1 MNTPLPDNVHEALC
15 AQYNFERESSAK
27 YESIASAFEDVNWHG
42 FAHWMHKQAEE
53 ELAHAKRFFE
63 YLADRN
69 ATIYVRDLPLPPE
82 FNGEDYIGNFS
93 AALEHE
99 TIVTRNLSNIA
110 RLALDMNDFM
120 TLEFM
125 QWFIHEQ
132 VEEEA
137 TLVQIISDMNHGNCP
152 AAIIVIDRE
161 LAGR

>member
-1 MNTPLPDNVHEALC
+1 MNTYLPENVHEALC
-15 AQYNFERESSAK
+15 AQYNFERESAAK
-27 YESIASAFEDVNWHG
+27 YESIASAFEDVNWGG

-53 ELAHAKRFFE
+53 ELSHAKRFFE

-69 ATIYVRDLPLPPE
+69 ATIYVRELPTPPE
-82 FNGEDYIGNFS
+82 FNGEDILGDFS

-99 TIVTRNLSNIA
+99 TVVTKNLSSIA

-120 TLEFM
+120 TFEFM
-125 QWFIHEQ
+125 QWFLREQ

-152 AAIIVIDRE
+152 ASIIIIDRE
-161 LAGR
+161 LAKR